1 MPTTWGAARYLLI
14 DSHHYCRLS
23 LWGNQSRPIMG
34 SVVLPHLVTGWHVD
48 QAIVCSQLQTSPLR
62 PKTNLEY
69 RCQKKTASLSSA
81 LAVTGTQTACVRMKF
96 STVRF
101 SPFRTPHPSPGSLP
115 PILSHHNTHKP
126 SRLTPRPSP
135 SSKKESPTE
144 SKTLQFST
152 YAISIKC
159 RTSSKCTNSTTQ

>member
-1 MPTTWGAARYLLI
+1 MGSSKTTLI
-14 DSHHYCRLS
+14 NNHHYCSLS
-23 LWGNQSRPIMG
+23 LWDNQSLPIMG

-48 QAIVCSQLQTSPLR
+48 QAIVCSRLQISPLH

-69 RCQKKTASLSSA
+69 RCQKRTASLSSA
-81 LAVTGTQTACVRMKF
+81 SDVTGTQTACVRMKF
-96 STVRF
+96 STVR
-101 SPFRTPHPSPGSLP
+101 SPRYRNPPSFP
-115 PILSHHNTHKP
+115 PQGPCLQFFSHHNTHIV
-126 SRLTPRPSP
+126 LNTNPRPIS

-159 RTSSKCTNSTTQ
+159 PTSSKCTNSTTR